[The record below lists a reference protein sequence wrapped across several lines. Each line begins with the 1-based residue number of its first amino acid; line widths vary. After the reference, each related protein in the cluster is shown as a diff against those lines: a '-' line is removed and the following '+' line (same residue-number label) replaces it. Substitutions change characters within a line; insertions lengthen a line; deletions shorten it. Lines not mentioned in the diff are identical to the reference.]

1 MIISFCIEFFKLF
14 PKYKGDACMKILILS
29 HMYPSRFNE
38 VSGIFVHQQVKELRE
53 QGCEVK
59 VISPVPWTPF
69 PINKLKE
76 KWKDYSR
83 IPIYEERE
91 RISINHP
98 RYLTF
103 PKSYFFEYSGYF
115 MYLGIK
121 NILRKIYKHFSFNL
135 IHAHALLPDGFA
147 GTLLKKKIGV
157 PLIVTIHG
165 SDLLI
170 YPYRNKGTFSY
181 SLKVLNKAS
190 KIITVSSQL
199 KNKCYNEFNVSEEK
213 IKVIPNGYNHRI
225 FNFKPTDFNK
235 RKVNNRFI
243 ILFIGHIIKAKG
255 IFDLLN
261 AIEIIRKLDQNIYKK
276 ISWVIVGKGADMVE
290 FKKRLN
296 TFNINNDIK
305 VVGQVPH
312 EKISKYMKNADF
324 IILPSWSEGLPAT
337 LVEAMGCGLPIVAT
351 KVGGIPEIIN
361 KDIGILVE
369 PKSPEG
375 LAKGIMNAISMDWNR
390 QLISEYAKSYTW
402 KKNAEKTIK
411 IYKEALNSEK

>member
-1 MIISFCIEFFKLF
+1 
-14 PKYKGDACMKILILS
+14 MKILVIS
-29 HMYPSRFNE
+29 HMYPSTFNE
-38 VSGIFVHQQVKELRE
+38 VNGIFVHQQVKELRE

-69 PINKLKE
+69 PINKLNA
-76 KWKDYSR
+76 KWKAYSK

-91 RISINHP
+91 KISINYP
-98 RYLTF
+98 RYLSF
-103 PKSYFFEYSGYF
+103 PKSYFFEYSGYS
-115 MYLGIK
+115 MYLSIK
-121 NILRKIYKHFSFNL
+121 NILRNVYKHFSFNL
-135 IHAHALLPDGFA
+135 IHAHTLLPDGFI
-147 GTLLKKKIGV
+147 GILLKKKIGV

-213 IKVIPNGYNHRI
+213 IKVIPNGYDHKT
-225 FNFKPTDFNK
+225 FNFKPKKKANDQL
-235 RKVNNRFI
+235 V
-243 ILFIGHIIKAKG
+243 ILFVGNIIKAKG

-261 AIEIIRKLDQNIYKK
+261 AIEIIRKLDQNIYKR
-276 ISWVIVGKGADMVE
+276 ISWVIVGQGDDMME

-296 TFNINNDIK
+296 AFNINNDVK
-305 VVGQVPH
+305 VIGQVSH
-312 EKISKYMKNADF
+312 EKISKYMENADF
-324 IILPSWSEGLPAT
+324 VILPSWSEGLPAT

-369 PKSPEG
+369 PKNPEE
-375 LAKGIMNAISMDWNR
+375 LAKGIMNAISKDWNR
-390 QLISEYAKSYTW
+390 KFISEYAKRYTW
-402 KKNAEKTIK
+402 EKNAEKTIK

>member
-1 MIISFCIEFFKLF
+1 MIIINFCIWFFKLF
-14 PKYKGDACMKILILS
+14 PKYKGDTCMKVVILS

-53 QGCEVK
+53 QGCEIK

-69 PINKLKE
+69 PINKLKA
-76 KWKDYSR
+76 KWKAYSK
-83 IPIYEERE
+83 IPNYEERE
-91 RISINHP
+91 KILINYP
-98 RYLTF
+98 RYLAF
-103 PKSYFFEYSGYF
+103 PKSYLFEYSGYS
-115 MYLGIK
+115 MYLSIK

-135 IHAHALLPDGFA
+135 IHAHTLLPDGFA
-147 GTLLKKKIGV
+147 GTLLKEKIGV

-170 YPYRNKGTFSY
+170 YPYRNKGIFSY
-181 SLKVLNKAS
+181 SLQVLNEAS
-190 KIITVSSQL
+190 KIITVSSHL
-199 KNKCYNEFNVSEEK
+199 KDKCCNEFNTPEEK

-225 FNFKPTDFNK
+225 FNFEPTDYDK
-235 RKVNNRFI
+235 RKINNRFT

-261 AIEIIRKLDQNIYKK
+261 AIEIIRKLDQNIYQK
-276 ISWVIVGKGADMVE
+276 ISWVIVGQGADMVE

-296 TFNINNDIK
+296 VFNINNDVE

-312 EKISKYMKNADF
+312 DKISKYMKNADF
-324 IILPSWSEGLPAT
+324 VILPSWSEGLPTT
-337 LVEAMGCGLPIVAT
+337 LVEAMGCGLPIIAT

-369 PKSPEG
+369 PKKPEE
-375 LAKGIMNAISMDWNR
+375 LAKGIMNAISKDWNR
-390 QLISEYAKSYTW
+390 KFISEYAKRYTW
-402 KKNAEKTIK
+402 EKNAERTIK
-411 IYKEALNSEK
+411 IYQEAL